1 MRPFIATTSLI
12 GVAACIWAGAA
23 WADAKATFD
32 SVCSKCHEQKD
43 FAGKSAAQ
51 IEEQIKGI
59 VSGSIKH
66 KKKLTLSDA
75 EAKEMAAYL
84 SGGK

>member
-12 GVAACIWAGAA
+12 GAAACLWAGSA

-32 SVCSKCHEQKD
+32 SVCSKCHEHAD
-43 FAGKSAAQ
+43 FAGKPAAQ

-75 EAKEMAAYL
+75 EVKEMAAYL
-84 SGGK
+84 SAGK